1 MGVVYEDVVV
11 IRHAEKAGDPTVI
24 TVNCPDKT
32 GLGCDLCRI
41 VLLFGLSI
49 SRGGKPYSQ
58 LFNSFFFLVCG
69 VWNLWPNEWRVIVNF
84 LFFTFFSE
92 KFCSWG
98 LIFLT
103 NKKLII
109 VILPIILFFYK
120 NFGLKFEKQIRGL
133 FYFFY

>member
-58 LFNSFFFLVCG
+58 LFNSVFFFFSLWG
-69 VWNLWPNEWRVIVNF
+69 V
-84 LFFTFFSE
+84 
-92 KFCSWG
+92 KFMA
-98 LIFLT
+98 
-103 NKKLII
+103 K
-109 VILPIILFFYK
+109 
-120 NFGLKFEKQIRGL
+120 
-133 FYFFY
+133 